1 MAEAIKQN
9 EKLQHS
15 LSDEHSEPSSKSKVT
30 NTNKVGIAAILAAM
44 GPGILTSLAGMD
56 AGGIATFST
65 EGASYGFGML
75 WSIPITCLLLMVVQE
90 TSARMAC
97 VTGKGFAALVR
108 ERFGIRISAVAM
120 AATIISNFAVTL
132 SEFAGIASGML
143 LFGVPLQFSVPV
155 AAVASWLLAMS
166 GSYRR
171 IEKILLTISCVFV
184 TYIIAGSIACKDW
197 GGALT
202 STVIPQMSGNPAY
215 ISLLVA
221 SIGTTISP
229 YMIFMVS
236 SNVVEKNLNASDI
249 PGQRADNISGA
260 LVSQIIAW
268 FIVLTTASVLPLGT
282 PVNDAASAAAA
293 LVPFAG
299 RYAMIMFAAGL
310 VGASFLA
317 ACVLPGITASAVC
330 EAFGWE
336 RGADRSWA
344 EAPTYRGI
352 ITAITLL
359 SAGIVLIPGV
369 NLFGIM
375 MAAQVINGVL
385 LPVLLLCMVNIAS
398 DRHIM
403 GKHVSSKAWTILTW
417 FTIIT
422 VIVLT
427 VIMFVLQAAGV

>member
-1 MAEAIKQN
+1 MADEKKDKTQN
-9 EKLQHS
+9 GEVEQPTAAKK
-15 LSDEHSEPSSKSKVT
+15 DRMGDARKKTGV
-30 NTNKVGIAAILAAM
+30 AAILSVM

-75 WSIPITCLLLMVVQE
+75 WSIPITCILLMVVQE
-90 TSARMAC
+90 TAARMAC
-97 VTGKGFAALVR
+97 ATGKGFAALIR
-108 ERFGIRISAVAM
+108 EQFGIRISAVAM
-120 AATIISNFAVTL
+120 AAAIVSNFAVTL

-143 LFGVPLQFSVPV
+143 LFNVPVGISVPV
-155 AAVASWLLAMS
+155 AAIATWLLAMS

-171 IEKILLTISCVFV
+171 IEKILLAISCVFV
-184 TYIIAGSIACKDW
+184 VYIVAGSMACQDW
-197 GGALT
+197 GLAVR
-202 STVIPQMSGNPAY
+202 STFVPQMSGDPAY

-236 SNVVEKNLNASDI
+236 SNIVEKNLDADDI

-260 LVSQIIAW
+260 IVSQTIAW

-282 PVNDAASAAAA
+282 KIETAADAAKA

-299 RYAMIMFAAGL
+299 EYAMIMFAAGL

-344 EAPTYRGI
+344 EAPAYRGI
-352 ITAITLL
+352 ITAVTLL
-359 SAGIVLIPGV
+359 SAAIVLLPGTD
-369 NLFGIM
+369 LIGIM
-375 MAAQVINGVL
+375 MIAQVINGVL
-385 LPVLLLCMVNIAS
+385 LPVLLLCMVDIAS
-398 DRHIM
+398 DRHVM
-403 GKHVSSKAWTILTW
+403 GRYANSRVWNILTW
-417 FTIIT
+417 ATIVV
-422 VIVLT
+422 VIILT
-427 VIMFVLQAAGV
+427 VIMFVMQAMGV

>member
-1 MAEAIKQN
+1 MADEKITQAEAPAAQAPAQSKPQV
-9 EKLQHS
+9 
-15 LSDEHSEPSSKSKVT
+15 SKSDLR
-30 NTNKVGIAAILAAM
+30 AILAVM

-65 EGASYGFGML
+65 EGASFGFGML

-97 VTGKGFAALVR
+97 ATGKGFAALIR
-108 ERFGIRISAVAM
+108 EQFGIRISAVAM
-120 AATIISNFAVTL
+120 LSVIVSNFAVTL

-143 LFGVPLQFSVPV
+143 LFGIPVMVSVPV
-155 AAVASWLLAMS
+155 AAIATWLLAMS

-171 IEKILLTISCVFV
+171 IEKVLLAISCVFV
-184 TYIIAGSIACKDW
+184 TYVVAGSIACKDW
-197 GGALT
+197 GGALA
-202 STVIPQMSGNPAY
+202 STVVPQLSTSPAY

-229 YMIFMVS
+229 YMLFMVS
-236 SNVVEKNLNASDI
+236 SNVVEKNLDATDI

-260 LVSQIIAW
+260 IVSQMIAW

-282 PVNDAASAAAA
+282 QITDAADAAQA

-299 RYAMIMFAAGL
+299 KYAMVLFAAGL

-344 EAPTYRGI
+344 EAPTYRSI
-352 ITAITLL
+352 ITAVTLV
-359 SAGIVLIPGV
+359 SAAIVLIPGV
-369 NLFGIM
+369 DLFGIM
-375 MAAQVINGVL
+375 MIAQVINGVL

-398 DRHIM
+398 DRHVM
-403 GKHVSSKAWTILTW
+403 GRYANGRVWNVLTW
-417 FTIIT
+417 FTIVT

-427 VIMFVLQAAGV
+427 VIMFAMQAMGM

>member
-1 MAEAIKQN
+1 MAAAE
-9 EKLQHS
+9 EKTQR
-15 LSDEHSEPSSKSKVT
+15 KR
-30 NTNKVGIAAILAAM
+30 NIATLLAAM

-65 EGASYGFGML
+65 EGARFGFGML
-75 WSIPITCLLLMVVQE
+75 WSIPLTCLLLMVVQE

-108 ERFGIRISAVAM
+108 ERFGIRISALAM
-120 AATIISNFAVTL
+120 LATIVSNFAVTL

-143 LFGVPLQFSVPV
+143 LFDVPVQFSVII

-184 TYIIAGSIACKDW
+184 TYIIAGWMACDDW
-197 GGALT
+197 GGALM
-202 STVIPQMSGNPAY
+202 STVIPHLSSDPAY

-236 SNVVEKNLNASDI
+236 STVVEKNLTVEDI

-260 LVSQIIAW
+260 LVSQTIAW

-282 PVNDAASAAAA
+282 AIEDAASAAAA
-293 LVPFAG
+293 LIPFAG
-299 RYAMIMFAAGL
+299 RYAMVMFAAGL

-344 EAPTYRGI
+344 EAPAYRGI

-359 SAGIVLIPGV
+359 SACLVLLPGV
-369 NLFGIM
+369 DLFGIM
-375 MAAQVINGVL
+375 MAAQIINGIL
-385 LPVLLLCMVNIAS
+385 LPVLLLCMVYIAG
-398 DRHIM
+398 DHHIM
-403 GKHVSSKAWTILTW
+403 GRYANAKVWTLLTW
-417 FTIIT
+417 FTIVV

-427 VIMFVLQAAGV
+427 VVMFVLQTLGI